1 MHSFPFVFK
10 DRAARR
16 TEVSEVL
23 SMVRQDLPEGY
34 SYSVTGAYVAPAFR
48 VGGRRYK
55 SFVPIY
61 RHISNGNQL
70 MDSQLPFSPLR
81 STKTP
86 AVFRHYNQTVSM
98 PKSDWYVSDSNAE
111 IDSWCENNT
120 LYATY
125 LPAQCS
131 KCYAFTTCFM
141 SKVTSHDVLCDSCIV
156 EKKNHCEYPYM
167 FPETHIGAIPNTCLV
182 YTGYA
187 DVFRCE
193 RCDILIGAW
202 KEGDDPIAIHNNE
215 WGSACPSCIDEEQ
228 YCCIDRCFMV
238 SEFLSEPCPCCLS
251 EKFCVANCKKFIQ
264 RKNLA
269 FAVAKPLKFLRE
281 LVSTKT
287 LPNFTV
293 KDVRINGIVTS
304 YITCNGVTVGDSG
317 MTRRTARN
325 NAARRFLCVA
335 DVFPTTHMFRSIA
348 TLPDRSSETIE
359 LANSTL
365 NHVHEVL
372 DKHDEGITRLRENF
386 EVKVG
391 HVSRQVNELLPKVN
405 NVVDSATET
414 LDSFKSI
421 LAKINN
427 WLPSLSVDT
436 TAMIK
441 DVFVSLFF
449 ALTTR
454 SITPLVQGFTSF
466 ALRTS
471 VFSDL
476 VTTLSTWLG
485 SLKFNTPFTEDERP
499 QTHGCELPGF
509 DRVKEQLAAVYD
521 SFGTGLCIALSGVL
535 SFIAILCYGVTDFS
549 NASFNK
555 LLTQS
560 SLVGRALTGV
570 RSFKDV
576 FFGIWEYADN
586 MVCKLLY
593 NQDRKS
599 LDLSKNYPNLSSVL
613 AVFKYFKEDLNSSK
627 LLGCNS
633 SACELLVKA
642 DNLYQGYLDKSLTL
656 GHREIAARLKEA
668 RRAVKAHIDKA
679 QLYLSCG
686 DGYRVPPLIIFLY
699 GGAGCGKTELSEIMQ
714 KQLAQQYYPTLNAKD
729 VIYSRKAENEFW
741 DGVKDSSKII
751 VYDDAL
757 QIVDSATK
765 PNPEIFEFIRLNN
778 SDSFQVHMS
787 SVDDKACT
795 FVSPSFVIASS
806 NVDPHQYRPRSI
818 HSQDAFYRRMDLRV
832 RVDVADEYARTV
844 VRHDN
849 RRRVPDERK
858 IWLKQNPDK
867 TQADLLAAVRDGT
880 YQLVMDT
887 DIYQLHVQYTLAG
900 RDEVKVCNYEEFMEL
915 VTKLRGLR
923 VSAHKDKEVQD
934 VPALPESLDT
944 LSNSLKC
951 HVGCAF
957 RIQTDWLG
965 YHDNADEACEHLYKE
980 LEIDFVPGTEGL
992 YFMPKEVVDQCLW
1005 NKYEDKDFDVG
1016 AFFSEWLESRPDEQF
1031 QDCLEYFESSRSK
1044 STVWDKCKEYAAN
1057 VVESLRSVMSR
1068 VKDFVVSH
1076 WASISMVIGAALLIG
1091 GGTAYLCSSYC
1102 RVQRV
1107 LTNGGTIM
1115 TLIGTMLCTVGCDF
1129 CSRLKK
1135 GNLVMKTRSVSD
1147 GMITLVPGDVRRV
1160 VHHYVTT
1167 ATACKIPIHFSITQS
1182 LCDES
1187 FVKINNTEDTFCV
1200 LESHQD
1206 AKVKQVNVESHQDVK
1221 PKVVNVESHQD
1232 TRAKIVT
1239 VESHQDVKPKVVI
1252 VESHQD
1258 IKPKVSSVESHQDL
1272 KPRIVCVESHQD
1284 VSPKKVVVESHQDF
1298 KPRSVN
1304 VADVSTPH
1312 VEGNTLSDYAV
1323 QWTNLMV
1330 ESSCDNNAMDVAN
1343 KLLSKNFVR
1352 LYKPGARLFTHG
1364 LFIKGRTI
1372 LMPKH
1377 LFDELE
1383 GSVEVVAMADRS
1395 FTRVPVSIVSWKH
1408 ISRGGIDVDIVMCE
1422 LGASTPARRDI
1433 TSYFPTKNELSSLSG
1448 LMAHGD
1454 LRVYTS
1460 ALFGKDNVL
1469 IPKDSQA
1476 TFVTCVDHIES
1487 HNPERKSYYVRKGF
1501 EARGNSTKG
1510 DCCSPYIL
1518 FNPASRAKIVG
1529 LHCAGFD
1536 NTSRVFAQTIT
1547 VEDFNLVAT
1556 SHCGV
1561 VTTEY
1566 PPTTFSVPPLP
1577 NTLPIG
1583 KVKSAP
1589 NPTKSAIIPS
1599 PIHGCFPVLTAPAAL
1614 HSADEDLL
1622 VKNALK
1628 VTKNVVLLEEDLL
1641 DICVHNV
1648 KQVLNAPGVSDV
1660 EKRVLT
1666 HEESITGLSGHDY
1679 MNALNRTTSA
1689 GFPYCLR
1696 KKKGKVGKQTWL
1708 GSEEF
1713 VVDNPDLKE
1722 HVEKI
1727 IFKAKSGIVD
1737 VELGIFS
1744 ATMKDE
1750 RRPLEKVRMK
1760 KTRVFAASNQGL
1772 ALAQRRYFLAFLEHV
1787 MKNRVDNE
1795 IGLGVNVYSY
1805 DWTRIVNRL
1814 RKVGFKI
1821 IAGDFSNF
1829 DGSLNSQILSRIAE
1843 IVTDWYDD
1851 DQENGLIRHTLLEYL
1866 FNATWLMNGQV
1877 FQLNHS
1883 QPSGNPLT
1891 TLINCMYNMIIFRY
1905 VYLLAQRDMGFP
1917 ESLSGYCMNVSSVFY
1932 GDDSLC
1938 CVSDKVC
1945 EWFNQHSITKFMAV
1959 TGHEYTD
1966 ETKSGSPPPYRSL
1979 SEVTFL
1985 KREFVLRDSFW
1996 VAPLS
2001 KVTIEDMCMWSRKNI
2016 DPQEALR
2023 QTTRIASFEASLHG
2037 DEYLKAF
2044 GEVVRRACRAAGYRE
2059 AILHPAECKS
2069 FLLTQQGRS
2078 GAMDSDFLSELL
2090 DM

>member
-10 DRAARR
+10 DRVARR

-23 SMVRQDLPEGY
+23 NTVRQDFQDGY
-34 SYSVTGAYVAPAFR
+34 SYSYSTTGAYVAPAYR
-48 VGGRRYK
+48 VGWRRLK
-55 SFVPIY
+55 SCIPIF
-61 RHISNGNQL
+61 RHTSNGNQFL
-70 MDSQLPFSPLR
+70 DSQLPFSPLR
-81 STKTP
+81 SVKTP
-86 AVFRHYNQTVSM
+86 TVIRHYNQTVPM
-98 PKSDWYVSDSNAE
+98 LKSDWYVSDPNTL
-111 IDSWCENNT
+111 NNT
-120 LYATY
+120 WCDMDALYSLY

-131 KCYAFTTCFM
+131 KCYTSTSCFV
-141 SKVTSHDVLCDSCIV
+141 SRLTSHDVLCNTCIV
-156 EKKNHCEYPYM
+156 EKKDHCEYPYV
-167 FPETHIGAIPNTCLV
+167 FPETHVGAIPNTCLV

-193 RCDILIGAW
+193 RCNILIGSW
-202 KEGDDPIAIHNNE
+202 KEGDDPIAIHDFE
-215 WGSACPSCIDEEQ
+215 WGSSCLGCIDEEQ
-228 YCCIDRCFMV
+228 YCCIDRCFVV
-238 SEFLSEPCPCCLS
+238 SEFLSEPCSCCLS
-251 EKFCVANCKKFIQ
+251 EKYCIAKCRKFIQ

-269 FAVAKPLKFLRE
+269 LAVAKPLKFLQD
-281 LVSTKT
+281 LVGSKVI
-287 LPNFTV
+287 PNFTV
-293 KDVRINGIVTS
+293 KEKRRYGVVTS
-304 YITCNGVTVGDSG
+304 YISCNGVTVGDTG
-317 MTRRTARN
+317 MTKRTARN
-325 NAARRFLCVA
+325 NAARRFLYVA
-335 DVFPTTHMFRSIA
+335 DVFPTTHMFRSLS

-365 NHVHEVL
+365 NHVHAVI
-372 DKHDEGITRLRENF
+372 DKHDDGITRLRENF

-391 HVSRQVNELLPKVN
+391 DVSRQVTELMPKVN
-405 NVVDSATET
+405 NIVDNATET

-454 SITPLVQGFTSF
+454 SVTPLVQGFTSF
-466 ALRTS
+466 ALRTN
-471 VFSDL
+471 VFSHL
-476 VTTLSTWLG
+476 ISSLSTWLG
-485 SLKFNTPFTEDERP
+485 SLKYDTPFVDEERP
-499 QTHGCELPGF
+499 QTHGFQLP
-509 DRVKEQLAAVYD
+509 DVDCVKEKLASVYD

-535 SFIAILCYGVTDFS
+535 SFIAIMCYGITDLS
-549 NASFNK
+549 TASFNK

-560 SLVGRALTGV
+560 SLVGRALVGV

-593 NQDRKS
+593 NQDRKA
-599 LDLSKNYPNLSSVL
+599 LDLSKNYPSLSPVL
-613 AVFKYFKEDLNSSK
+613 AVFKYFKEDLAASN

-633 SACELLVKA
+633 AACELLVKA

-668 RRAVKAHIDKA
+668 RRAVKTLIDKA

-686 DGYRVPPLIIFLY
+686 DGYRVPPLIVFLY
-699 GGAGCGKTELSEIMQ
+699 GEAGCGKTELSSIMQ
-714 KQLAQQYYPTLNAKD
+714 KQLAEKYYPELNPKD

-741 DGVKDSSKII
+741 DGVKSSSNII

-757 QIVDSATK
+757 QIVDSAAK

-832 RVDVADEYARTV
+832 RVDVADEYAKV
-844 VRHDN
+844 VMRHN
-849 RRRVPDERK
+849 GQRRVPDERK
-858 IWLKQNPDK
+858 IWFKQNRGK
-867 TQADLLAAVRDGT
+867 TQADLLAALNNDT
-880 YQLVMDT
+880 YNLETDT

-900 RDEVKVCNYEEFMEL
+900 REEVKVCNYTEFMEL
-915 VTKLRGLR
+915 VVKLRGLR
-923 VSAHKDKEVQD
+923 VSAHKDKQVQQIP
-934 VPALPESLDT
+934 VLPEQLGA
-944 LSNSLKC
+944 LSSAISGHAGTSRFC
-951 HVGCAF
+951 IH
-957 RIQTDWLG
+957 TDWLNF
-965 YHDNADEACEHLYKE
+965 HEDAEEACRYLSEKF
-980 LEIDFVPGTEGL
+980 DKCFMPGTEGPT
-992 YFMPKEVVDQCLW
+992 FMSKEIVDQCIW
-1005 NKYEDKDFDVG
+1005 NMSEVDGFDVEG
-1016 AFFSEWLESRPDEQF
+1016 FFTEWMASRPEEQF
-1031 QDCLEYFESSRSK
+1031 VDCVEYFESSNPK
-1044 STVWDKCKEYAAN
+1044 SSLWVKCKEYANDIIKSFA
-1057 VVESLRSVMSR
+1057 SVMSK

-1107 LTNGGTIM
+1107 LSNGGTIM
-1115 TLIGTMLCTVGCDF
+1115 TLIGTLLCTMGCDF

-1160 VHHYVTT
+1160 VHHYITT

-1187 FVKINNTEDTFCV
+1187 FVKINNAEDTFCV

-1206 AKVKQVNVESHQDVK
+1206 TKVKQVNVESHQDTSVK
-1221 PKVVNVESHQD
+1221 NVKVESHQD
-1232 TRAKIVT
+1232 VKPRIVSVESHQDVKPRIVT
-1239 VESHQDVKPKVVI
+1239 VESHQDVKPKVV
-1252 VESHQD
+1252 
-1258 IKPKVSSVESHQDL
+1258 L
-1272 KPRIVCVESHQD
+1272 
-1284 VSPKKVVVESHQDF
+1284 VESHQDF
-1298 KPRSVN
+1298 KPKSVN
-1304 VADVSTPH
+1304 VADVSAPH

-1330 ESSCDNNAMDVAN
+1330 ESSCDNNALDVAT
-1343 KLLSKNFVR
+1343 KVLSKNFVR

-1364 LFIKGRTI
+1364 LFIRGRTI

-1383 GSVEVVAMADRS
+1383 GSVEVVAMADRNL
-1395 FTRVPVSIVSWKH
+1395 TRVPVSIVSSKH
-1408 ISRGGIDVDIVMCE
+1408 ISRGGIEVDIVMCE
-1422 LGASTPARRDI
+1422 LGANTTARRDI

-1460 ALFGKDNVL
+1460 ALFGKDSVL

-1487 HNPERKSYYVRKGF
+1487 HNPEKKSYYVRKGF
-1501 EARGNSTKG
+1501 EARGNSSKG

-1518 FNPASRAKIVG
+1518 FNPSSRAKIVG

-1536 NTSRVFAQTIT
+1536 NTSRVFAQTVT
-1547 VEDFNLVAT
+1547 VEDFDLIAT
-1556 SHCGV
+1556 SHCGM

-1566 PPTTFSVPPLP
+1566 PSTTFTVPPLP
-1577 NTLPIG
+1577 NTVPIG
-1583 KVKSAP
+1583 RVKSAP

-1614 HSADEDLL
+1614 HSVDEDLL

-1628 VTKNVVLLEEDLL
+1628 VTKNVILLEEDLL
-1641 DICVHNV
+1641 DVCVHNV

-1666 HEESITGLSGHDY
+1666 HEESITGLAGHDY

-1713 VVDNPDLKE
+1713 IVDHPDLKE

-1727 IFKAKSGIVD
+1727 ITKAKSGIVD

-1750 RRPLEKVRMK
+1750 RRLLEKVRQK

-1814 RKVGFKI
+1814 RKVGTKV

-1829 DGSLNSQILSRIAE
+1829 DGSLNSQILSRVAE

-1917 ESLSGYCMNVSSVFY
+1917 ESLSGYNMNVSGVFY

-1966 ETKSGSPPPYRSL
+1966 ETKSGSPPPFRSL

-2037 DEYLKAF
+2037 DKYLTAF
-2044 GEVVRRACRAAGYRE
+2044 GDVVRRACRAAGYRE
-2059 AILHPAECKS
+2059 AILHPAECRG

-2078 GAMDSDFLSELL
+2078 GAMDSDFLGELL